1 MEIIKARI
9 LLAEDEPNLSSL
21 LQEYLQL
28 KGYRVELANDGV
40 EGIELFK
47 KNEFDLCLLDV
58 MMPRKDGFTLAKEI
72 REIDKEAPIIFLTAK
87 SLKDDKIEGF
97 NLGADDYITKPF
109 SMEELSARIQAV
121 LRRTQGE
128 NETDEEF
135 YSFGQFHFDFNN
147 QILTHGKKQEKL
159 TTKES
164 QLLRLLCKNQNKVLE
179 RDIALNRIWGNDS
192 YFTARSMDVFI
203 TKLRK
208 YLKPDPD
215 IQIINI
221 HGTGYKLIVRS

>member
-1 MEIIKARI
+1 MEIIKANI

-121 LRRTQGE
+121 LRRTHGE

-135 YSFGQFHFDFNN
+135 YSFGKFHFDFNN
-147 QILTHGKKQEKL
+147 QILTYGKKQEKL

>member
-1 MEIIKARI
+1 MGTLKAKI

-28 KGYRVELANDGV
+28 KGYSVELANDGV
-40 EGIELFK
+40 EGIEIFK

-72 REIDKEAPIIFLTAK
+72 REIDKEVSIIFLTAK

-97 NLGADDYITKPF
+97 KLGADDYITKPF

-121 LRRTQGE
+121 LRRTHGQ

-135 YSFGQFHFDFNN
+135 YTFGQFDFDFNN
-147 QILTHGKKQEKL
+147 QVLTRGKLKDKL

-179 RDIALNRIWGNDS
+179 RDVALNRIWGNDS

-208 YLKPDPD
+208 YLKPDPS

-221 HGTGYKLIVRS
+221 HGTGYKLVVQS

>member
-1 MEIIKARI
+1 MGTLKAKI

-28 KGYRVELANDGV
+28 KGYSVELANDGV
-40 EGIELFK
+40 EGIEIFK

-72 REIDKEAPIIFLTAK
+72 REIDKEVSIIFLTAK

-97 NLGADDYITKPF
+97 KLGADDYITKPF

-121 LRRTQGE
+121 LRRTHGQ

-135 YSFGQFHFDFNN
+135 YTFGQFDFDFNN
-147 QILTHGKKQEKL
+147 QVLTRGKLKDKR

-179 RDIALNRIWGNDS
+179 RDVALNRIWGNDS

-208 YLKPDPD
+208 YLKPDPS

-221 HGTGYKLIVRS
+221 HGTGYKLVVQS